1 MLLDSGTIEPAHTV
15 LVGARNLDPPEQEF
29 IASNGLHT
37 GENGLSDALTAVDAV
52 YIAFDSDVLDPDED
66 VVSFFPEPGGLT
78 LVETLAIMKKVASAK
93 PVAGV
98 GLTGLTPD
106 PANVPA
112 LTRVCAAL
120 GL

>member
-1 MLLDSGTIEPAHTV
+1 
-15 LVGARNLDPPEQEF
+15 
-29 IASNGLHT
+29 
-37 GENGLSDALTAVDAV
+37 
-52 YIAFDSDVLDPDED
+52 
-66 VVSFFPEPGGLT
+66 
-78 LVETLAIMKKVASAK
+78 MKKVASAK